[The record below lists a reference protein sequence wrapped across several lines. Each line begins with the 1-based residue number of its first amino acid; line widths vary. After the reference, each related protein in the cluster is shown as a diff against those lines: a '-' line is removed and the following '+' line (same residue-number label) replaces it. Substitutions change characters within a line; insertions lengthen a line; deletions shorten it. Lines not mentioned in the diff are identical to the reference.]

1 MSDLCTIPVMIRSM
15 RVEAEGVLSLELI
28 RTDGSDLPEWTPG
41 AHVDVAVGDGL
52 IRQYSLCSDP
62 ADTSH
67 YRIGVLRE
75 VVGRGGSRH
84 VHDVLRPGHEVMMS
98 EPRNNF
104 EVSDNGKP
112 LTLIAGGIGITPIL
126 AMARAAATTG
136 REFRLYYGGR
146 SRASMAFL
154 DELADLS
161 GELTVTSDDREGV
174 LDLDTILDGADSGE
188 REVYVCGPGGLL
200 DAVEKRADGWPA
212 GTFHC
217 ERFVARTIEPPPEG
231 EREFTVRCIDSDVEV
246 NVPVGRTIMEQ
257 LEAAGIDVPHSCRE
271 GTCGTCETDII
282 AGVPD
287 HRDSLLSSEERESGE
302 TMLICVSRAKTD
314 VLELEI

>member
-62 ADTSH
+62 ADTGH
-67 YRIGVLRE
+67 YRIAVLRE

-84 VHDVLRPGHEVMMS
+84 VHDVLRPGDEVVIS

-112 LTLIAGGIGITPIL
+112 LILIAGGIGITPIL
-126 AMARAAATTG
+126 AMARAAAASG
-136 REFRLYYGGR
+136 REFHLYYGGR

-154 DELADLS
+154 DELSELS
-161 GELTVTSDDREGV
+161 GRLTVTSDDREGV

-200 DAVEKRADGWPA
+200 DAVEKRADDWPA

-246 NVPVGRTIMEQ
+246 NVPVGCTIMEQ

-282 AGVPD
+282 SGVPD

-302 TMLICVSRAKTD
+302 TMLLCVSRAKTD